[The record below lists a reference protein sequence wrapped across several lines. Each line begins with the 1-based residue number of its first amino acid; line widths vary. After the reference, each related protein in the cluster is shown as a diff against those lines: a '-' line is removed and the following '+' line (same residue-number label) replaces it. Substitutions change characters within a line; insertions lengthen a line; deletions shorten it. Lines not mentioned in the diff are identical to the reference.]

1 MADSTT
7 AACFQQLEAGL
18 KQSLAES
25 VAKLQSAAGGVA
37 EGVPSGG
44 GGGAAKK
51 RILKDGVAVND
62 SIYPKVGVPSDPEGI
77 TKEWLTD
84 CLVSRKIIAAN
95 NCVASME
102 STQIGEG
109 RGYANVS
116 PRPAAPHV
124 LRARPTPRA

>member
-37 EGVPSGG
+37 EGVPPS
-44 GGGAAKK
+44 AAGKK

-109 RGYANVS
+109 RGFANVS
-116 PRPAAPHV
+116 PAAPPV
-124 LRARPTPRA
+124 LSPDDLRFSS

>member
-1 MADSTT
+1 MPTTTTTITTTSGAATTTQTTTVTT
-7 AACFQQLEAGL
+7 AEEAVPPP
-18 KQSLAES
+18 SARAAEP
-25 VAKLQSAAGGVA
+25 AAQ
-37 EGVPSGG
+37 
-44 GGGAAKK
+44 KK
-51 RILKDGVAVND
+51 PILKDGVAVND
-62 SIYPKVGVPSDPEGI
+62 SIYPKVGVPADPEGI

-116 PRPAAPHV
+116 HGCTTRLVP
-124 LRARPTPRA
+124 

>member
-1 MADSTT
+1 MPTTTTTTVTTTTGAATTTQTTTVTT
-7 AACFQQLEAGL
+7 AEEA
-18 KQSLAES
+18 
-25 VAKLQSAAGGVA
+25 VPPPSARAA
-37 EGVPSGG
+37 AAS
-44 GGGAAKK
+44 AKK
-51 RILKDGVAVND
+51 PILKDGVAVND

-116 PRPAAPHV
+116 HGTTRVGA
-124 LRARPTPRA
+124 

>member
-7 AACFQQLEAGL
+7 AACFQQLEIGL

-37 EGVPSGG
+37 EGVPPSG

-62 SIYPKVGVPSDPEGI
+62 SIYPKVGVPTDPEGI

-116 PRPAAPHV
+116 PPACTTRFVA
-124 LRARPTPRA
+124 

>member
-37 EGVPSGG
+37 EGVPPSGG
-44 GGGAAKK
+44 GGGSAGKK

-62 SIYPKVGVPSDPEGI
+62 SIYPKVGVPADPEGI

-109 RGYANVS
+109 RGFANVS
-116 PRPAAPHV
+116 PGCTTHLVA
-124 LRARPTPRA
+124 

>member
-37 EGVPSGG
+37 EGVPPSGSAG
-44 GGGAAKK
+44 KK

-109 RGYANVS
+109 RGFANVS
-116 PRPAAPHV
+116 PGGCTTHLVA
-124 LRARPTPRA
+124 